1 MIIGRGLGRGLDYSD
16 IPSRPGCA
24 WFTQANVKGVRH
36 IRGAEEGVGHSCE
49 KAYTEFN
56 GQYRHVMESR
66 IIWNGGLR
74 TGLQGIVAI
83 TLTKVETFVHC
94 GWYHPLAVILGGL
107 GGLQRKKL
115 NTGIH
120 CCLLPAAGVA

>member
-49 KAYTEFN
+49 KPYTEFN
-56 GQYRHVMESR
+56 DQYRHVIESR
-66 IIWNGGLR
+66 IIWNGGLC
-74 TGLQGIVAI
+74 TGLQGIVVA
-83 TLTKVETFVHC
+83 TLTKAETFAHC
-94 GWYHPLAVILGGL
+94 GWYHPLAGILGGL
-107 GGLQRKKL
+107 RQKKL

-120 CCLLPAAGVA
+120 FCLLLAVGIA